1 MLRSLFALVLVCSI
15 AGCGARNQSVSDQ
28 APASVDLSSLPVT
41 LEGRLIADVGEGDV
55 DSEGEESEYSEFNFG
70 TLTVGADEIPVQ
82 VSGSVLKSANC
93 PEPTRKCVPPLAENL
108 TRLAPRT
115 TTSRKLSACET

>member
-1 MLRSLFALVLVCSI
+1 MSRSLFALVLVCFI

-82 VSGSVLKSANC
+82 VSGSVLKSANLSGAD
-93 PEPTRKCVPPLAENL
+93 EKVRATIGRKSDEAGATYYHITKIE
-108 TRLAPRT
+108 RL
-115 TTSRKLSACET
+115 